1 MPNPTSGSRAG
12 ALARS
17 VLDRLAA
24 WDRRSLEARRSPR
37 TRRLVLLAA
46 VVLFAVVSVA
56 SYRSLPDLDGAN
68 WWLVAVLVLGAP
80 SVTVAVNAAEY
91 RTIAAALGHRV
102 GALEAARL
110 TVLASAANLLPL
122 PGGVVVRTRA
132 LRRQGSTYG
141 RALRSN
147 AVAGVTWV
155 AVGALVGAA
164 LVAVRGDALPAAA
177 LAAGGVAGLAAA
189 GWLLS
194 DAAGGAGRWL
204 GRFVAVEGAM
214 VAVNAL
220 RLWLAFELLG
230 LPVEPAQAVALTGSV
245 IVAAA
250 IGIFPGGLGLR
261 EVLAGAIGAAVDLPA
276 AHAVA
281 ATAADRVC
289 SQVGLALI
297 AGALVLS
304 GAATPEDTGPVPV
317 PEVAEP

>member
-1 MPNPTSGSRAG
+1 MTSGSHGG

-37 TRRLVLLAA
+37 TRRLVLAAA
-46 VVLFAVVSVA
+46 VVLFAVVSVV
-56 SYRSLPDLDGAN
+56 SYRALPDLDGAR

-102 GALEAARL
+102 GAVEAARL

-132 LRRQGSTYG
+132 LRRQGSSYG

-155 AVGALVGAA
+155 AVGALVGAV
-164 LVAVRGDALPAAA
+164 LVATRGDAL
-177 LAAGGVAGLAAA
+177 LAAGLAVAGGAGLVAAR
-189 GWLLS
+189 WLLS
-194 DAAGGAGRWL
+194 DAAGGRAGHWL

-304 GAATPEDTGPVPV
+304 GAATPDDTGPVPV